1 MNASP
6 LPSPIPARPS
16 ALARRLAQATYL
28 SFGLLAVLSL
38 STPSWRVG
46 LFTWWPVVYL
56 EEFGG
61 QPQQVGALSLLPG
74 LFLLCWMGWR
84 RLEQP
89 RRPWRW
95 GRPAIFLPLVGL
107 VGLTALSLGPAMFT
121 LAAVRPVVSMGVLG
135 VCYLFYVNE
144 RPRLTPIFAPVL
156 LIQGGVAVAQ
166 FLRQRDLGLAV
177 LGERTLGPTVPKT
190 SLIEVGSTYW
200 VRGYGLTA
208 HPNALGALLA
218 VGLLILLVELYTARQ
233 AAAPSPDQPSTP
245 LWQRAVAAAALLVG
259 LAGLL
264 VSFSR
269 AGWLAFVAGLAVW
282 ALATAKTWSARE
294 RRQATAGLA
303 VGLALAIA
311 FVVRY
316 RELVATRLLRLS
328 TPLEAKS
335 INERLRDYQMALEQ
349 IAAHPWR
356 GLGAGNYMPTV
367 RALDP
372 EAHAV
377 HNIPLLVAA
386 ELGLPALALLLWL
399 WAAPFVRVRRGAA
412 AVSLVLLPAAAPWVA
427 MMVESLFDV
436 AMWWGASWKA
446 TMVVGLLAAMQS
458 VAEPPAERR

>member
-1 MNASP
+1 MNAGK
-6 LPSPIPARPS
+6 S
-16 ALARRLAQATYL
+16 ASTPTRQVLAQGLARASYL
-28 SFGLLAVLSL
+28 SFALLVALSL

-46 LFTWWPVVYL
+46 LFTWWPVMHL
-56 EEFGG
+56 KEFGG
-61 QPQQVGALSLLPG
+61 QPQQVGVLSLLPG
-74 LFLLCWMGWR
+74 LFLACWVGWR
-84 RLEQP
+84 WLEQP

-95 GRPAIFLPLVGL
+95 GRPAIFLPLASL
-107 VGLTALSLGPAMFT
+107 VLLTALSLGPAMFT
-121 LAAVRPVVSMGVLG
+121 SAAVRPVVSMGLLG

-144 RPRLTPIFAPVL
+144 RPRLTPIFSPVL
-156 LIQGGVAVAQ
+156 LIQGSVAVAQ
-166 FLRQRDLGLAV
+166 FLRQQDLGLAV

-208 HPNALGALLA
+208 HPNALAALLA
-218 VGLLILLVELYTARQ
+218 VGLLILLVELHQGRQ
-233 AAAPSPDQPSTP
+233 GLITP
-245 LWQRAVAAAALLVG
+245 PKALWQRLGVAAALLAG

-269 AGWLAFVAGLAVW
+269 AGWLAFAAGLGVW
-282 ALATAKTWSARE
+282 TLATVKTWSARE

-303 VGLALAIA
+303 VGLALAVA

-316 RELVATRLLRLS
+316 RELVVTRLLRLS

-335 INERLRDYQMALEQ
+335 INERLRDYRLALEQ

-356 GLGAGNYMPTV
+356 GVGAGNYVPTV
-367 RALDP
+367 RAVEP
-372 EAHAV
+372 NAHLV

-399 WAAPFVRVRRGAA
+399 WAAPLVRVRRSTAGRSGLAI
-412 AVSLVLLPAAAPWVA
+412 SLVLLPAAAPWVA

-436 AMWWGASWKA
+436 AMWWGASWKT
-446 TMVVGLLAAMQS
+446 TMVVGLLAALQS
-458 VAEPPAERR
+458 VTEPPAERR